1 MKRLL
6 LLSTTTGY
14 QAQEFRAAAERLGIP
29 LALATDSCHALDD
42 PWRDGAISVRFQK
55 PRESAGKIR
64 EFAQH
69 HAIHGV
75 AAIGDAPTRTAA
87 LAAQEL
93 GIEFHPIDA
102 VEACRNKFLARERYK
117 QAGMRVPWYTKFK
130 AASDPA
136 AAALA

>member
-14 QAQEFRAAAERLGIP
+14 QAQMFRDAAQRIGIP

-64 EFAQH
+64 EFALH
-69 HAIHGV
+69 HPIHGI
-75 AAIGDAPTRTAA
+75 AAIGDAPTRTAT
-87 LAAQEL
+87 LVAQEL
-93 GIEFHPIDA
+93 GLAFHP
-102 VEACRNKFLARERYK
+102 
-117 QAGMRVPWYTKFK
+117 P
-130 AASDPA
+130 
-136 AAALA
+136 